1 MWRSRYVALRRY
13 STAADARAGH
23 APLPKAGLCM
33 WRSRSVAL
41 RRCSTAAAKGSGT
54 SAAQEIA
61 SHLFPVNRALLARD
75 VASAGALTLA
85 ADVICQSL
93 FEPRSAPF
101 DTRRAIALGTFGAGY
116 TGLFVHFL
124 YRTYTPLVMLAVR
137 RLPPACNTTCTA
149 TSTLRSALLQ
159 RDSVAHACACA
170 IVDNVALL

>member
-1 MWRSRYVALRRY
+1 MWRPRFV
-13 STAADARAGH
+13 
-23 APLPKAGLCM
+23 
-33 WRSRSVAL
+33 

-61 SHLFPVNRALLARD
+61 SHLFPVNRALLAKD

-101 DTRRAIALGTFGAGY
+101 DTRRAMALGTFGAGY

-124 YRTYTPLVMLAVR
+124 YRTYTPLVMLAAR
-137 RLPPACNTTCTA
+137 RLPPA
-149 TSTLRSALLQ
+149 RSAARCSSATRSHTPAPARSSITWPHFKTLTSRPSP
-159 RDSVAHACACA
+159 RD
-170 IVDNVALL
+170 LTTKP

>member
-1 MWRSRYVALRRY
+1 MWRSRSVALRRC

-33 WRSRSVAL
+33 WRSRSV

-124 YRTYTPLVMLAVR
+124 YRTYTPLVMLAAR

>member
-1 MWRSRYVALRRY
+1 M
-13 STAADARAGH
+13 
-23 APLPKAGLCM
+23 
-33 WRSRSVAL
+33 
-41 RRCSTAAAKGSGT
+41 
-54 SAAQEIA
+54 
-61 SHLFPVNRALLARD
+61 
-75 VASAGALTLA
+75 A

-101 DTRRAIALGTFGAGY
+101 DTRRAMALGTFGAGY

-124 YRTYTPLVMLAVR
+124 YRTYTPLVMLAAR
-137 RLPPACNTTCTA
+137 RLPPVCN